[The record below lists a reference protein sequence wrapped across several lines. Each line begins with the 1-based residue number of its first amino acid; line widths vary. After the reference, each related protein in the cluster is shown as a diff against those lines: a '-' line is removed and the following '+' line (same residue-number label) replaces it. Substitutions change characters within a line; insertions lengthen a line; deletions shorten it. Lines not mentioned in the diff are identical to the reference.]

1 MVDQRYY
8 EKLGGF
14 SYVLGELKKKLGRPQ
29 TDILVQDAVTLCN
42 ELCGQYQGLPKKEQ
56 LHTEQMIFP
65 RAAFYLQMLRYLP
78 QEEALRLIEEAV
90 KIGVEPDRKRLH
102 AVTKLPFLRPL
113 FFQIFPKLI
122 DTMFNEEA
130 GFKTAE
136 SESDSR
142 HYRVDVL
149 QCPYVKY
156 CELLGCKELAA
167 TFCLSDDRVY
177 GDLCGIAFQRQGTI
191 GRGSDHCDFYWNK
204 NNHSPR
210 LTVPA
215 AVVAKRTDVSHSSTP
230 NAGDPTGAHGYHTST
245 STSYYVTFQ
254 VESGDRMEL
263 GQKIIIL
270 GCPGSGKS
278 TLAKKLHDATGLPLF
293 HLDAIW
299 WNADKSHISREEF
312 DQKLHEIFQTDQ
324 WIIDGDYS
332 RTYEMRFKSCDTV
345 IFLDYSVDECMRG
358 IKERIGKVRAD
369 MPWTEQELD
378 PELVQLVENYPKNNR
393 PVILSLLEKYPDVTP
408 FIFKSR
414 LEASEWMDGKFAF
427 AERPITRPFF

>member
-42 ELCGQYQGLPKKEQ
+42 ELCGQYQCLPKKEQ

-156 CELLGCKELAA
+156 CELLGCRELAA
-167 TFCLSDDRVY
+167 TFCL
-177 GDLCGIAFQRQGTI
+177 
-191 GRGSDHCDFYWNK
+191 
-204 NNHSPR
+204 
-210 LTVPA
+210 
-215 AVVAKRTDVSHSSTP
+215 
-230 NAGDPTGAHGYHTST
+230 
-245 STSYYVTFQ
+245 
-254 VESGDRMEL
+254 SGDRMEL

-299 WNADKSHISREEF
+299 WNADRSHISRDEF
-312 DQKLHEIFQTDQ
+312 DQKLQEILQTDQ
-324 WIIDGDYS
+324 WILDGDYS
-332 RTYEMRFKSCDTV
+332 RTYEIRFKSCDTV

-358 IKERIGKVRAD
+358 IKERVGKARTD

-378 PELVQLVENYPKNNR
+378 PELVQLVENYPKDNR

-408 FIFKSR
+408 FVFKSR
-414 LEASEWMDGKFAF
+414 LEASEWLENLRAESPAPSFEKEHLIVAETDDGTPNADASVPKRKRCGA
-427 AERPITRPFF
+427 P